1 MSNAVEDEKL
11 LAAKLSMGGS
21 IQREAISQIY
31 RDFGSRIRSYYRSR
45 GATPDHAEDWL
56 QETFVKIVAS
66 SSTFRGDAPFA
77 AWIWT
82 IARNVMLD
90 ALRRG
95 SGDVSLNEAPDL
107 AENIPDTEPLQEAL
121 VLKGEANECVRT
133 RFKKFALENPERA
146 QCILWAVSD
155 HLSMSDI
162 ASIIGRNI
170 GATRE
175 YIAQCRKKLRVYLQP
190 CLELQVA

>member
-1 MSNAVEDEKL
+1 MDNAVEDEKL
-11 LAAKLSMGGS
+11 LAAKLGMGGS

-31 RDFGSRIRSYYRSR
+31 RDFGGRIRSYYRSR
-45 GATPDHAEDWL
+45 GAAPDQAEDWL
-56 QETFVKIVAS
+56 QETFVKIVS
-66 SSTFRGDAPFA
+66 SSNTFRGEAPLA

-95 SGDVSLNEAPDL
+95 SNDVSLNEAQDL
-107 AENIPDTEPLQEAL
+107 AESIPDTEPLQEAL
-121 VLKGEANECVRT
+121 VLKSEANECVRAGF
-133 RFKKFALENPERA
+133 RKFALENPERA
-146 QCILWAVSD
+146 RCILWAVSD

-190 CLELQVA
+190 CLELQAV